1 MFIFRKI
8 LGLCIGAQ
16 HRYNIYREVGAADMP
31 IFPRYIGEIS
41 AAERSEAAEPK
52 TAPRLVRG
60 LAGGAAGG
68 KKNHAIWLHFPS
80 KSGNNI
86 DYRIVE

>member
-1 MFIFRKI
+1 MYKWYIHTSSKI
-8 LGLCIGAQ
+8 CRVA
-16 HRYNIYREVGAADMP
+16 P
-31 IFPRYIGEIS
+31 IQNIS

-60 LAGGAAGG
+60 LAGGGAGG

>member
-1 MFIFRKI
+1 MRSTDTI
-8 LGLCIGAQ
+8 
-16 HRYNIYREVGAADMP
+16 
-31 IFPRYIGEIS
+31 YIGKSAQSICRYFPDIS

-52 TAPRLVRG
+52 TAPRLVKG

-80 KSGNNI
+80 KLGNDI